1 MVDEALQSLLKQ
13 GGMLGALVALA
24 GYLVSR
30 LHRQLTDVQEKRI
43 ADAQQVSTKILDI
56 VADNTGQRDKLIEAL
71 TLNTQQLGEN
81 QHLIEE
87 LKRKLRL

>member
-1 MVDEALQSLLKQ
+1 VVDEALQSLLKQ
-13 GGMLGALVALA
+13 GGMFGALVALA
-24 GYLVSR
+24 GYLVAR

-56 VADNTGQRDKLIEAL
+56 VNRDTGQREKLIEAL
-71 TLNTQQLGEN
+71 TLNTQQLGES

-87 LKRKLRL
+87 LKRRLLL

>member
-1 MVDEALQSLLKQ
+1 MF
-13 GGMLGALVALA
+13 GALVALA
-24 GYLVSR
+24 GYLVAR

-56 VADNTGQRDKLIEAL
+56 VNRDTGQREKLIEAL
-71 TLNTQQLGEN
+71 TLNTQQLGES

-87 LKRKLRL
+87 LRRRLRL